1 MTQIN
6 SEYYDSD
13 PFNMISVEKS
23 KFYIKDKRSFSAKA
37 KDFGQSLLFWKGR
50 KKGMIHTRDLDWDD
64 IRYIFF
70 PKNFSEKYGYLGSV
84 PDYNN
89 YDKAMV
95 PLVLVMDYEAKPWW
109 CPRWFLRF
117 LQVFGNDKSIVRV
130 RNWRLHN
137 LHKRLTK
144 GITFYDYKT
153 KWSWYDLRISV
164 AAPEYIQ
171 DLADAIEDYYCRT
184 GKKEDT
190 IKQIKTIEPDF
201 DKTYATL
208 SDLEEYYENLIKKSD
223 SKELKIKKS
232 VANKT
237 KRINNEEGD

>member
-6 SEYYDSD
+6 PDLYDSD
-13 PFNMISVEKS
+13 PFDMKKS
-23 KFYIKDKRSFSAKA
+23 KFYIKDNRPLIDKV

-50 KKGMIHTRDLDWDD
+50 KKGIVHTRDVEWDD

-70 PKNFSEKYGYLGSV
+70 PKSFSEKYGYLGSV
-84 PDYNN
+84 PDDKY

-117 LQVFGNDKSIVRV
+117 LDVFGNDKSIVRV
-130 RNWRLHN
+130 RNWTLHN
-137 LHKRLTK
+137 FHRKLTK
-144 GITFYDYKT
+144 GITFTDYKT

-164 AAPEYIQ
+164 AAPKYIQ
-171 DLADAIEDYYCRT
+171 DLADAIESHYYRL

-190 IKQIKTIEPDF
+190 IKQIKAIEPTFNKVMDL
-201 DKTYATL
+201 DDYM
-208 SDLEEYYENLIKKSD
+208 DYLEELQNKK
-223 SKELKIKKS
+223 
-232 VANKT
+232 
-237 KRINNEEGD
+237 

>member
-6 SEYYDSD
+6 PDLYDSD
-13 PFNMISVEKS
+13 PFDMKKS
-23 KFYIKDKRSFSAKA
+23 KFYIKDNRPLIDKV

-50 KKGMIHTRDLDWDD
+50 KKGIVHTRDVEWDD

-70 PKNFSEKYGYLGSV
+70 PKSFSEKYGYLGSV
-84 PDYNN
+84 PDDKY

-117 LQVFGNDKSIVRV
+117 LDVFGNDKSIVRV
-130 RNWRLHN
+130 RNWALHN
-137 LHKRLTK
+137 LHTKLTK
-144 GITFYDYKT
+144 GITFTDYKT

-171 DLADAIEDYYCRT
+171 DLADAIEDHYYRA
-184 GKKEDT
+184 GKKVDT
-190 IKQIKTIEPDF
+190 IKQIKAIEPTFNEVMDL
-201 DKTYATL
+201 DDYM
-208 SDLEEYYENLIKKSD
+208 DYLEELQNKK
-223 SKELKIKKS
+223 
-232 VANKT
+232 
-237 KRINNEEGD
+237 